1 MKRGALILLVA
12 LLFGTAAPFGTQPP
26 GRDPAPRWTAFSTGV
41 TARLRGISAVSDRV
55 VWASGSD
62 GTVIRTG
69 DGGRSWQVLA
79 IPGSST
85 LDFRD
90 IDAVNARTAYVL
102 SIGPGE
108 ASRIYKTTDAGAR
121 WTLQFRNDNP
131 KAFFDAMAFRDERE
145 GFALSDSV
153 DGRLVLLRTR
163 DGGAHWTLVTEGV
176 PPALAGEGA
185 YAASGT
191 NIAIRGRSIW
201 LGTSASRVIRSN
213 DDGRTW
219 TASATPLP
227 ASASAG
233 IFSIAFRDALHGL
246 VVGGDYRQE
255 RAAIDNVAITG
266 DAGASWSIVA
276 GVGGFRSAVAFVPS
290 RTGTVVAA
298 GPSGADYSTDSGRTW
313 KPIEGPGFHTLSAPP
328 RGRSVWGA
336 GEHGSVGRLE
346 FR

>member
-1 MKRGALILLVA
+1 VA
-12 LLFGTAAPFGTQPP
+12 AGLLFGTVALFATQSTE
-26 GRDPAPRWTAFSTGV
+26 RDPAPRWTMFRTGLS
-41 TARLRGISAVSDRV
+41 ARLRGISAVSDRV

-69 DGGRSWQVLA
+69 DGGRSWQPLIV
-79 IPGSST
+79 PGSRT

-90 IDAVNARTAYVL
+90 IDAVSARTAYVL

-121 WTLQFRNDNP
+121 WTLQFTNHDP
-131 KAFFDAMAFRDERE
+131 KAFFDAMAFRDEHA

-163 DGGAHWTLVTEGV
+163 DGGAHWTRVTEGL

-191 NIAIRGRSIW
+191 NVAILRRRIW

-227 ASASAG
+227 SSASAG
-233 IFSIAFRDALHGL
+233 IFSIAFRNALHGL

-255 RAAIDNVAITG
+255 RAAVDNVAITG
-266 DAGASWSIVA
+266 DGGASWSIVR
-276 GVGGFRSAVAFVPS
+276 GLGGFRSAVAFVPA
-290 RTGTVVAA
+290 RGNAAVAV
-298 GPSGADYSTDSGRTW
+298 GPSGSDFSRDGGHTW
-313 KPIEGPGFHTLSAPP
+313 HTIEGPGFHTLSVAP
-328 RGRSVWGA
+328 RGGSVWAA
-336 GEHGSVGRLE
+336 GEQGSVGRLE